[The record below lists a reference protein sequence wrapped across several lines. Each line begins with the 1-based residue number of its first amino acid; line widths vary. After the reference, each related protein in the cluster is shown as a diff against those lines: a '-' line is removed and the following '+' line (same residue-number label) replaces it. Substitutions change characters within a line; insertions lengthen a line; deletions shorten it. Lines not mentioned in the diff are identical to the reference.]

1 MKTLIKKCIV
11 CGNEFAKPYTCGIP
25 EWGRRKFCSRSC
37 INKGRTPPNKYLK
50 PKKCLNCNK
59 LFQPREKK
67 TKYCCGKCAR
77 AKQIFTP
84 DIYRKRADTLIKTNN
99 ERRKIYG
106 GSSKPPEELQRMSES
121 RRGSK
126 SHFWKGGISKLNY
139 HIRRIAKYVQ
149 WRTECFIRDNFTC
162 QNCGKHGGRLQVHHK
177 KSFELILKE
186 NNITTIEQ
194 AINCPELWDIDNGIT
209 LCIHCHIQTDTYA
222 KNLKV
227 KGSGG

>member
-11 CGNEFAKPYTCGIP
+11 CGKEFAKPYTCGMP
-25 EWGRRKFCSRSC
+25 EWERRKFCSRSC

-84 DIYRKRADTLIKTNN
+84 NVYRKRADTLIRTNN

-106 GSSKPPEELQRMSES
+106 GSSKPLELRDRIRVMFS
-121 RRGSK
+121 GSK
-126 SHFWKGGISKLNY
+126 SHLWRGGISKLVKL
-139 HIRRIAKYVQ
+139 IRQSLKYRT
-149 WRTECFIRDNFTC
+149 WRTECFIRDNYTC
-162 QNCGKHGGRLQVHHK
+162 VWCGKHGGRLHCDHI
-177 KSFELILKE
+177 KSFSQILRE
-186 NNITTIEQ
+186 NNIKTLEE
-194 AINCPELWDIDNGIT
+194 AFNCKELWELSNGRT
-209 LCIHCHIQTDTYA
+209 LCIPCHIQTDTYA